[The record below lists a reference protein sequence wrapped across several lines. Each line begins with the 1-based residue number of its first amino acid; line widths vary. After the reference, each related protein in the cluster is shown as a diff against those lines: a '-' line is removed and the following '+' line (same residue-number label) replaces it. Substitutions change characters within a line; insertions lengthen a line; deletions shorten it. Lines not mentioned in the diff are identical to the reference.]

1 VYQLVLPLPIVD
13 DQDDR
18 IILIIITCV
27 VVTSTPSW
35 PGRGDDQGFGTLGL
49 ERERGGDLSSSSSH
63 THPLSADDRHHLQ
76 THPDRSEIKD
86 PQSYSSVSIAP
97 IRHGSDRGRQ
107 LATSKTHSGR
117 NWEERLPNDISIVM
131 TIDQRRL
138 STISAFSVIPRRFST
153 SIPRYDDDIDLE
165 LRADLL
171 RPGLQPN
178 SANSHALSDDSSTT
192 LLNGDHEYDYNDR
205 RSLDSTA
212 PLQGVRRVEAIQAV
226 WTKKSRYVLF
236 IG

>member
-1 VYQLVLPLPIVD
+1 MYQLVLPLPIVA
-13 DQDDR
+13 DQGDR

-27 VVTSTPSW
+27 VVTSTPPW
-35 PGRGDDQGFGTLGL
+35 LGRGDDQGFGTLGL
-49 ERERGGDLSSSSSH
+49 GRERGRSLFSYS
-63 THPLSADDRHHLQ
+63 PLSADDRHRQQIHS
-76 THPDRSEIKD
+76 DCSEIKD
-86 PQSYSSVSIAP
+86 PQSYSSVSRAP
-97 IRHGSDRGRQ
+97 IRHGSDGGRQ

-117 NWEERLPNDISIVM
+117 NWEERPPNDINIVM

-171 RPGLQPN
+171 RPGPQPN

>member
-18 IILIIITCV
+18 TILIIITCV
-27 VVTSTPSW
+27 VVTSTPPW
-35 PGRGDDQGFGTLGL
+35 LGRGDDQGFGTLGL
-49 ERERGGDLSSSSSH
+49 GRERGGDLSSH
-63 THPLSADDRHHLQ
+63 THPLSADDRHHQQ
-76 THPDRSEIKD
+76 THSDCSKIKD

-97 IRHGSDRGRQ
+97 IRHGSDGGRQ

-117 NWEERLPNDISIVM
+117 NWEERPPNAINIIM

-171 RPGLQPN
+171 RPGPQPN